1 MRGLSVF
8 ITVVFLWIHAHAA
21 NADTWQV
28 GGSGGVYFL
37 VEPGQF
43 KVELDIQLLK
53 PEARDIFVRAI
64 LAAPDRRVLHD
75 QYISAEDKSLSLPD
89 RTNIYRLSFNVDVS
103 RRGVYVLNLTQTLDR
118 FGRAFNWS
126 VKTNAGKYLIESS
139 RGHEDK
145 AHEEPLWLRNRDV
158 KGDVCFL
165 PRKGMFSIEVTAL
178 LKSVTHVTLFDG
190 AGKLISDLPVKDGTA
205 KGAFEAEEIKPDQP
219 WRLHFPSFHG
229 NLHIDGVTRWKR
241 GEVYENFSIWTPNR
255 SSWFSLHSN
264 RWLLAPYSYTQYG
277 KEETQG
283 AATFELHN
291 NASVNREFNVTVLSP
306 SEALKALVR
315 PEGTIAVPAKSV
327 VNLTL
332 AYTVPKAGESWSLAL
347 QATPVETPEH
357 STYSTLRLIK
367 GSAPADKPLS
377 MPIVLKPYRHEN
389 VQFGYD
395 PDYPTEQEMYFDV
408 NNRPATSMQT
418 KIATLDGAKWIETSS
433 INGSSISLGTSKI
446 VFDRDNNMYAL
457 ARVGGKDSLVH
468 SCDGGK
474 TFAATFLPMRG
485 VYDIEQ
491 FSGHNQPAGPPPFVV
506 FTKNKSE
513 PESTDRKLMWR
524 SVNQLDLF
532 VPAISRE
539 GVVAIGEAIRITD
552 TSIGL
557 SAHSGIPST
566 LVSRDEKIYVVW
578 GEATDPED
586 KTIPGL
592 PAYVACYNRKTK
604 RVSDKVLI
612 GYGPPANDVHNSP
625 SVTIDSQGALHVIVG
640 THGSTFKYACSVTPG
655 DISAGFTKAVDI
667 GDNLRQTYV
676 GLVCDSDDTLHL
688 VFRIWRDNT
697 GQFPASHHAELAH
710 MSKRP
715 GEAWSQPA
723 SLVVAP
729 FSEYSIYYHRLT
741 IDRRGTLFLS
751 YDHWSTSWFY
761 RNDVR
766 QRQRVLI
773 TSPDAGK
780 SWKLVTNRSLFPG

>member
-1 MRGLSVF
+1 MRGLSFF
-8 ITVVFLWIHAHAA
+8 IIAAFFWTHAHAA
-21 NADTWQV
+21 NADSWQV

-53 PEARDIFVRAI
+53 PESKDIFVRAI
-64 LAAPDRRVLHD
+64 LAAPDRTVLHD
-75 QYISAEDKSLSLPD
+75 RYISAKDKSLSVSG

-103 RRGVYVLNLTQTLDR
+103 RRGVYVLNLTQTRDR
-118 FGRAFNWS
+118 FGRAFIWS

-165 PRKGMFSIEVTAL
+165 PRKGKFTIEASAL

-190 AGKLISDLPVKDGTA
+190 AGKMISDLPVKNGTA
-205 KGAFEAEEIKPDQP
+205 KGRFEAKEIKPDQP
-219 WRLHFPSFHG
+219 WRLHFPSFHA
-229 NLHIDGVTRWKR
+229 NLHIDGVTRWKH
-241 GEVYENFSIWTPNR
+241 GEAFEDFSIWTPKR
-255 SSWFSLHSN
+255 SSWFPLHSN
-264 RWLLAPYSYTQYG
+264 RWLLAPYSHTQYV
-277 KEETQG
+277 KSETQG
-283 AATFELHN
+283 STTFELHN
-291 NASVNREFNVTVLSP
+291 NAGVKREFNVTVSGP
-306 SEALKALVR
+306 TGALKAMVQ
-315 PEGTIAVPAKSV
+315 PEGTIVVPAKSV

-332 AYTVPKAGESWSLAL
+332 TYTVPQAGESWSLAL
-347 QATPVETPEH
+347 QATPVETPEY
-357 STYSTLRLIK
+357 STYSTLHLIN

-395 PDYPTEQEMYFDV
+395 PDYPTEQEMYFDI
-408 NNRPATSMQT
+408 NNRPAAAMQT
-418 KIATLDGAKWIETSS
+418 KIAALNGAKWIETSS
-433 INGSSISLGTSKI
+433 INGSSISLRKSKI
-446 VFDRDNNMYAL
+446 AFDSNNNMYAL

-468 SCDGGK
+468 SRDGGK
-474 TFAATFLPMRG
+474 TFSASLLPVRG

-513 PESTDRKLMWR
+513 RKSNDRKLKWR
-524 SVNQLDLF
+524 RVNHLDLF

-539 GVVAIGEAIRITD
+539 GVVEIGEAIRITD
-552 TSIGL
+552 SSIGL

-566 LVSRDEKIYVVW
+566 VVSRDEKIYVVW
-578 GEATDPED
+578 GEATDPEN

-604 RVSDKVLI
+604 KLSDKVLI
-612 GYGPPANDVHNSP
+612 GYGAPANDVHNSP

-640 THGSTFKYACSVTPG
+640 THGRTFKYACSVTPG
-655 DISAGFTKAVDI
+655 DISAGFTRAVDI

-676 GLVCDSDDTLHL
+676 GLVCDPDDTLHL
-688 VFRIWRDNT
+688 VFRIWRDKT
-697 GQFPASHHAELAH
+697 GYFSASHHAELAH

-715 GEAWSQPA
+715 GLAWSQAKP
-723 SLVVAP
+723 LVVAP

-741 IDRRGTLFLS
+741 IDRRGSLFLS

-773 TSPDAGK
+773 TSPDAGR
-780 SWKLVTNRSLFPG
+780 SWKLVTDQLWE